1 MLETFL
7 GKTADYLFQA
17 HGMEGLK
24 DIAVVMPS
32 QRGILYLKKEL
43 AFRGDRPFLSPS
55 FFTIEEFALQMSDSV
70 LEDPIDLLFE
80 AYACFKEVDPK
91 IDFDRFV
98 TWGQLM
104 LKDFDTLDL
113 YLVDPTSLFSFLSE
127 AKSIER
133 WGKEFGEDQAEG
145 WITPNTQAYFKLYD
159 SLLEVYIRL
168 KSRLEAKG
176 TTYRGLA
183 YRKLVELLEA
193 GKSLG
198 FKQIY
203 FVGFNALSKSE
214 ETIIRLL
221 LRENVAQTLWDVDE
235 YYVKNKYHRAGN
247 WLRDYSNPANPAYL
261 SRGPFHWMGRD
272 LVDKPKQVEILALA
286 NPSAQI
292 FVALEQ
298 IRTWQAEHGELEQVA
313 LVLGDESLLDSLMP
327 YLGEFKDRLNIT
339 MGYSLK
345 KSQVFSLIDL
355 WWSLVP
361 LEKYPVSFLK
371 SLKEHPLMQGI
382 PLPTWKET
390 DLYLST
396 VPENSNLFIPAD
408 ASFQDCLKS
417 LISLLNSILYKTD
430 KDDWDAE
437 SHAVLQ
443 ALTVL
448 DKLEELAS
456 THTFITVKSGQAL
469 CKQLLQQ
476 QKLTFEGAEKRSLHV
491 MGLLETRTLDFD
503 RVIVLSL
510 NEGSLPGT
518 RKRESLIPVD
528 IANMAAFSL
537 PTFTQADAVTSYH
550 FYRLL
555 QRPKEVVLVY
565 VQNESSSAEVS
576 RFIRQIRYDWVK
588 ANPHL
593 KLAEPAIKFS
603 SSVQKE
609 NEVTLRIEKTP
620 ELIAQIRGIL
630 EKRGLSPSSVAMFS
644 SCSLKYYFSQIVN
657 LQQEKQRD
665 DEMGA
670 DVFGTWVHKVLEL
683 LDKELISI
691 GGFESS
697 LSVEKKKE
705 LIAPL
710 LEKAMEDIREREG
723 NFEIEKGFNYVLQ
736 EVAKTLLGNYF
747 EESASWYPEEIKLLA
762 VEQQVETIVS
772 VPVGNESWSIRM
784 KGRIDRLDLKGGSV
798 LRIVD
803 YKTGKVVKQDVDA
816 GDSLAE
822 TLREE
827 ELKTKLFQLWMYKFL
842 VAKELQ
848 KTPADRN
855 EFLRSLPSD
864 RIELEP
870 GIISFRNFAG
880 KLISSSLEFSEGES
894 VEAFLQESEEVVS
907 FWVNKLVSTDS
918 VFEKTVN
925 MDQCTYCDFTSIC
938 HRNV

>member
-1 MLETFL
+1 MQTFL
-7 GKTADYLFQA
+7 GKTAAHLFQA
-17 HGMEGLK
+17 HGMDGLK

-43 AFRGDRPFLSPS
+43 AILGDRPFLSPS
-55 FFTIEEFALQMSDSV
+55 FFTIEEFALQMTDSV

-80 AYACFKEVDPK
+80 AYNCFKEVDPK
-91 IDFDRFV
+91 VDFDRFV
-98 TWGQLM
+98 TWGQMM

-113 YLVDPTSLFSFLSE
+113 YLVDPSALFSFLSE

-133 WGKEFGEDQAEG
+133 WGKEYGEEHAEE

-176 TTYRGLA
+176 TLYRGLA

-235 YYVKNKYHRAGN
+235 YYVKNKHHRAGN
-247 WLRDYSNPANPAYL
+247 WLRDYSNPANPGYL
-261 SRGPFHWMGRD
+261 SRGTFHWMDRD
-272 LVDKPKQVEILALA
+272 LVDKAKKVEIIGLA

-298 IRTWQAEHGELEQVA
+298 IRAWQEEHDDLEQVA

-345 KSQVFSLIDL
+345 KSQVYSLIEL

-361 LEKYPVSFLK
+361 LEKYPIALVK
-371 SLKEHPLMQGI
+371 SIKEHPLMHFV
-382 PLPTWKET
+382 PMPSWKES
-390 DLYLST
+390 DLYLSQ
-396 VPENSNLFIPAD
+396 VPAGGTIFIPANS
-408 ASFQDCLKS
+408 SFQECLKA
-417 LISLLNSILYKTD
+417 LIQLLNGILYKTD
-430 KDDWDAE
+430 KEDWGAE
-437 SHAVLQ
+437 SQAILQ
-443 ALTVL
+443 ALKVL
-448 DKLEELAS
+448 DKLEELAAI
-456 THTFITVKSGQAL
+456 HPFITIKSGQAL

-476 QKLTFEGAEKRSLHV
+476 QKMTYEGAENRSLHV

-576 RFIRQIRYDWVK
+576 RFIRQIRYDWAK
-588 ANPHL
+588 KNPHVHL
-593 KLAEPAIKFS
+593 TEPSVKFS
-603 SSVQKE
+603 TDHVAE
-609 NEVTLRIEKTP
+609 EELELRIEKTP
-620 ELIAQIRGIL
+620 ELIAEIKTIL
-630 EKRGLSPSSVAMFS
+630 EHRGFSPSSVAMFA

-657 LQQEKQRD
+657 LQQEKQRE

-683 LDKELISI
+683 LDKKLIAS
-691 GGFESS
+691 GGWEDG
-697 LSVEKKKE
+697 LSVAQKKE

-710 LEKAMEDIREREG
+710 LAEAMEAIKEREG
-723 NFEIEKGFNYVLQ
+723 NFEVEKGFNYVLQ
-736 EVAKTLLGNYF
+736 EVAKTLLGSYF
-747 EESASWYPEEIKLLA
+747 EESATWFEDRIQLVA
-762 VEQQVETIVS
+762 VEEKVESTVLI
-772 VPVGNESWSIRM
+772 PVGNELWPIKM
-784 KGRIDRLDLKGGSV
+784 KGRIDRIDLRAGSV

-803 YKTGKVVKQDVDA
+803 YKTGKVVKKDVDA
-816 GDSLAE
+816 GDSLAD
-822 TLREE
+822 TLKEE
-827 ELKTKLFQLWMYKFL
+827 DLKAKLFQLWMYKYL
-842 VAKELQ
+842 VTKELQ
-848 KTPADRN
+848 KDLQ
-855 EFLRSLPSD
+855 E
-864 RIELEP
+864 RIEALKGITLEGLQIQP
-870 GIISFRNFAG
+870 GIISFRNFKD
-880 KLISSSLEFSEGES
+880 KLITSPLEFSEGES
-894 VEAFLQESEEVVS
+894 VDEFIQASEKLIQHWVEELISTESC
-907 FWVNKLVSTDS
+907 
-918 VFEKTVN
+918 FEKTVN
-925 MDQCTYCDFTSIC
+925 LDQCTYCDFTSIC

>member
-1 MLETFL
+1 MQTFL
-7 GKTADYLFQA
+7 GKTADHLFQA

-43 AFRGDRPFLSPS
+43 AIRGDRPFLSPA
-55 FFTIEEFALQMSDSV
+55 FFTIEEFALQMTDSV

-80 AYACFKEVDPK
+80 AYACFREVDPK

-113 YLVDPTSLFSFLSE
+113 YLVDPMALFSFLSE

-133 WGKEFGEDQAEG
+133 WGQEYGQEHSDE
-145 WITPNTQAYFKLYD
+145 WITANTSAYFKLYD

-168 KSRLEAKG
+168 KSRLETKG

-214 ETIIRLL
+214 ESIIRLL
-221 LRENVAQTLWDVDE
+221 LKENVAQTLWDADE
-235 YYVKNKYHRAGN
+235 YYVKNRHHRAGN
-247 WLRDYSNPANPAYL
+247 WLREYSNPVNPGYL
-261 SRGPFHWMGRD
+261 SRGPFHWMERD
-272 LVDKPKQVEILALA
+272 LLEKPKEVEIVGLA

-298 IRTWQAEHGELEQVA
+298 IRAWQSEHGDVEQVA

-345 KSQVFSLIDL
+345 KAQVFSLIEM
-355 WWSLVP
+355 WWALVP
-361 LEKYPVSFLK
+361 LEKYAIALVK
-371 SLKEHPLMQGI
+371 SLKEHPLMQSI
-382 PLPTWKET
+382 KVPAWKET
-390 DLYLST
+390 DLYLSQ
-396 VPENSNLFIPAD
+396 VPSGGNIFIPSSS
-408 ASFQDCLKS
+408 SFEDCLKA
-417 LISLLNSILYKTD
+417 LIRLLTDILYKTD

-437 SHAVLQ
+437 SQAILQ
-443 ALTVL
+443 ALAVL
-448 DKLEELAS
+448 DKLEEIAQANS
-456 THTFITVKSGQAL
+456 FISVKSGQTL
-469 CKQLLQQ
+469 CKQMLQQ
-476 QKLTFEGAEKRSLHV
+476 QKMTFEGAENRSLHV

-555 QRPKEVVLVY
+555 QRPKEVMLVY
-565 VQNESSSAEVS
+565 VQNDSSAKEVS
-576 RFIRQIRYDWVK
+576 RFIRQIRYDWAQK
-588 ANPHL
+588 NPHL
-593 KLAEPAIKFS
+593 ILREPAVKFS
-603 SSVQKE
+603 SDTLADGE
-609 NEVTLRIEKTP
+609 AELRIEKTP
-620 ELIAQIRGIL
+620 ELIAQIKDIL
-630 EKRGLSPSSVAMFS
+630 ANRGLSPSSVAMFS

-670 DVFGTWVHKVLEL
+670 DVFGTWVHKVLEI
-683 LDKELISI
+683 LDRRLIST
-691 GGFESS
+691 GGWEDA
-697 LSVEKKKE
+697 LSVAQKKE

-710 LEKAMEDIREREG
+710 LAEAMEDIKEREG
-723 NFEIEKGFNYVLQ
+723 NFEVEKGFNYVLQ
-736 EVAKTLLGNYF
+736 EVAKTLLGSYF
-747 EESASWYPEEIKLLA
+747 EESASWYEDRIQLLA
-762 VEQQVETIVS
+762 VEEVVETRIS
-772 VPVGNESWSIRM
+772 VPVGSEMWPIRM
-784 KGRIDRLDLKGGSV
+784 KGRIDRIDLKGGSE

-803 YKTGKVVKQDVDA
+803 YKTGKVEKKDVNA
-816 GDSLAE
+816 GESLAG

-827 ELKTKLFQLWMYKFL
+827 ELKAKLFQLWMYKFL
-842 VAKELQ
+842 VTKELQ
-848 KTPADRN
+848 KAS
-855 EFLRSLPSD
+855 EE
-864 RIELEP
+864 RIGPLQGLELARLTIQP
-870 GIISFRNFAG
+870 GIISFRNFSD
-880 KLISSSLEFSEGES
+880 KLISAPLEFSEEES
-894 VEAFLQESEEVVS
+894 VASFLRESEELVG
-907 FWVNKLVSTDS
+907 FWVNSLISTETA
-918 VFEKTVN
+918 FEKTVN
-925 MDQCTYCDFTSIC
+925 LDQCTYCDFTSIC

>member
-7 GKTADYLFQA
+7 GKTADHLFQA

-43 AFRGDRPFLSPS
+43 AIRGDRPYLSPS
-55 FFTIEEFALQMSDSV
+55 FFTIEEFALQMTDSV

-80 AYACFKEVDPK
+80 AYACFKEVDPSV
-91 IDFDRFV
+91 DFDRFV
-98 TWGQLM
+98 TWGQMM

-113 YLVDPTSLFSFLSE
+113 YLVDPSSLFTFLSE

-133 WGKEFGEDQAEG
+133 WGEEYGKEQADT

-203 FVGFNALSKSE
+203 FIGFNALSKSE
-214 ETIIRLL
+214 EMIIRLL

-235 YYVKNKYHRAGN
+235 YYVKNKFHRAGN
-247 WLRDYSNPANPAYL
+247 WLRDYSNPGSSAYL
-261 SRGPFHWMGRD
+261 SRGEFHWMGRD
-272 LVDKPKQVEILALA
+272 LVEKPKQVEIIGLA

-298 IRTWQAEHGELEQVA
+298 IRAWQAEHGDKEQIA

-345 KSQVFSLIDL
+345 KSQVFSLIEL

-361 LEKYPVSFLK
+361 LEKYPISIVK
-371 SLKEHPLMQGI
+371 SLKEHPLMQAI
-382 PLPTWKET
+382 PLPKWKET
-390 DLYLST
+390 DLYLSD
-396 VPENSNLFIPAD
+396 VPSNGNVFISSKS
-408 ASFQDCLKS
+408 SFSECLQA
-417 LISLLNSILYKTD
+417 LLNLLTTILYKTD
-430 KDDWDAE
+430 KKEWNAE
-437 SHAVLQ
+437 SQAILQ

-448 DKLEELAS
+448 DKLEELALS
-456 THTFITVKSGQAL
+456 HTFITVKSGQAL
-469 CKQLLQQ
+469 CKQLLQL
-476 QKLTFEGAEKRSLHV
+476 QKMTFEGAENRSLHV

-528 IANMAAFSL
+528 IANMSAFSL

-565 VQNESSSAEVS
+565 VQNESSSSEVS
-576 RFIRQIRYDWVK
+576 RFIRQIRFDWK
-588 ANPHL
+588 KTNPHINL
-593 KLAEPAIKFS
+593 IEPTVQFS
-603 SSVQKE
+603 ADQAVD
-609 NEVTLRIEKTP
+609 NEIELRIEKTP
-620 ELIAQIRGIL
+620 ELIAQIKDILAERGF
-630 EKRGLSPSSVAMFS
+630 SPSSVAMFA

-670 DVFGTWVHKVLEL
+670 DVFGTWLHKVLEL
-683 LDKELISI
+683 LDTQLIEA
-691 GGFESS
+691 GGWDDHF
-697 LSVEKKKE
+697 SVEHKKQ
-705 LIAPL
+705 LIEPL
-710 LEKAMEDIREREG
+710 LIQAMAEIQEKEG
-723 NFEIEKGFNYVLQ
+723 NFEVEKGFNYVLQ
-736 EVAKTLLGNYF
+736 GVAKNLLENYF
-747 EESASWYPEEIKLLA
+747 DLSATWENERIKLIA
-762 VEQQVETIVS
+762 VEQKIETLVNI
-772 VPVGNESWSIRM
+772 PVGPELWSVKM
-784 KGRIDRLDLKGGSV
+784 KGRIDRIDLAGGSI

-803 YKTGKVVKQDVDA
+803 YKTGKVENKDVKA
-816 GDSLAE
+816 GESLTD
-822 TLREE
+822 TLQEK
-827 ELKTKLFQLWMYKFL
+827 ELKAKLFQLWMYKFL
-842 VAKELQ
+842 VTKELQ
-848 KTPADRN
+848 KDPADRIEPLQ
-855 EFLRSLPSD
+855 EFDLKNLT
-864 RIELEP
+864 IKP
-870 GIISFRNFAG
+870 GIISFRNFKE
-880 KLISSSLEFSEGES
+880 KLISSPLEFTDGESDLEFIKESEGIIKH
-894 VEAFLQESEEVVS
+894 
-907 FWVNKLVSTDS
+907 WVNELISPQTA
-918 VFEKTVN
+918 FEKTVN
-925 MDQCTYCDFTSIC
+925 LDQCTYCDFTSIC

>member
-1 MLETFL
+1 MQTFL
-7 GKTADYLFQA
+7 GKTADHLFHA

-24 DIAVVMPS
+24 DIAIVMPS

-43 AFRGDRPFLSPS
+43 AIRGDRPFLSPS

-70 LEDPIDLLFE
+70 LEDPIDLLME
-80 AYACFKEVDPK
+80 AYACFKEVDSK
-91 IDFDRFV
+91 VDFDRFV
-98 TWGQLM
+98 TWGQMM

-113 YLVDPTSLFSFLSE
+113 YLVDPSALFSFLSE

-133 WGKEFGEDQAEG
+133 WGQEYGQDQADG

-168 KSRLEAKG
+168 KSRLETKG
-176 TTYRGLA
+176 TAYRGLA

-235 YYVKNKYHRAGN
+235 YYVKNKHHRAGN
-247 WLRDYSNPANPAYL
+247 WLRDYSNPGSPAYL
-261 SRGPFHWMGRD
+261 SRGPFHWMERD
-272 LVDKPKQVEILALA
+272 LVEKPKEVEIIGLA

-298 IRTWQAEHGELEQVA
+298 IRAWQSEHGDLEQVA
-313 LVLGDESLLDSLMP
+313 LVLGDESLLDSLLP

-345 KSQVFSLIDL
+345 KSQVFSLMEM

-361 LEKYPVSFLK
+361 LEKYPVSLLK
-371 SLKEHPLMQGI
+371 ALKEHPLMASVKV
-382 PLPTWKET
+382 PAWKET
-390 DLYLST
+390 DLYLSQ
-396 VPENSNLFIPAD
+396 VPSGGTIFIPA
-408 ASFQDCLKS
+408 SSTFEDCLKA
-417 LISLLNSILYKTD
+417 LIRLLTDILYKTD

-437 SHAVLQ
+437 SQAILQ

-448 DKLEELAS
+448 DKLEEIAQANS
-456 THTFITVKSGQAL
+456 FISVKSGQAL
-469 CKQLLQQ
+469 CKQLIQQ
-476 QKLTFEGAEKRSLHV
+476 QKMTFEGAENRSLHV

-555 QRPKEVVLVY
+555 QRPKEVMLVY
-565 VQNESSSAEVS
+565 VQNDSSSAEVS
-576 RFIRQIRYDWVK
+576 RFIRQIRYDWAK
-588 ANPHL
+588 NNPQL
-593 KLAEPAIKFS
+593 ILREPVVKFS
-603 SSVQKE
+603 SDAVK
-609 NEVTLRIEKTP
+609 NPDLALRIDKTP
-620 ELIAQIRGIL
+620 ELIAEIKSL
-630 EKRGLSPSSVAMFS
+630 LANRGLSPSSVAMFA

-683 LDKELISI
+683 LDKQMIASGGYEDGLTVAQKKALI
-691 GGFESS
+691 E
-697 LSVEKKKE
+697 
-705 LIAPL
+705 PL
-710 LEKAMEDIREREG
+710 LAEAMEKIKEREG
-723 NFEIEKGFNYVLQ
+723 NFEVEKGFNYVLQ
-736 EVAKTLLGNYF
+736 EVAKTLLGSYF
-747 EESASWYPEEIKLLA
+747 EESASWYEDRIQLLA
-762 VEQQVETIVS
+762 VEEVVNTVVE
-772 VPVGNESWSIRM
+772 VPVGTEIWPVKM

-803 YKTGKVVKQDVDA
+803 YKTGKVENKDVKA
-816 GDSLAE
+816 GESLKE
-822 TLREE
+822 TLQEK
-827 ELKTKLFQLWMYKFL
+827 ELNAKLFQLWMYKFL
-842 VAKELQ
+842 VTKELQ
-848 KTPADRN
+848 K
-855 EFLRSLPSD
+855 SPSD
-864 RIELEP
+864 RKEFLKDLELDRISLQP
-870 GIISFRNFAG
+870 GIISFRNFKD
-880 KLISSSLEFSEGES
+880 KLISSSLEFTEGES
-894 VEAFLQESEEVVS
+894 VTEFVQESEKLIKY
-907 FWVNKLVSTDS
+907 WVESLISS
-918 VFEKTVN
+918 EEAFEKTVN
-925 MDQCTYCDFTSIC
+925 LDQCTYCDFTSIC

>member
-1 MLETFL
+1 MQTFL
-7 GKTADYLFQA
+7 GKTADHLFQA

-43 AFRGDRPFLSPS
+43 AIRGDRPFLSPS
-55 FFTIEEFALQMSDSV
+55 FFTIEEFALQMTDSV

-80 AYACFKEVDPK
+80 AYSCFKEVDSK

-98 TWGQLM
+98 TWGQMM

-113 YLVDPTSLFSFLSE
+113 YLVDPAALFSFLSE

-133 WGKEFGEDQAEG
+133 WGKEYGEDQADG
-145 WITPNTQAYFKLYD
+145 WITPNTQAYFKLYE

-168 KSRLEAKG
+168 KSRLETKG

-203 FVGFNALSKSE
+203 LVGFNALSKSE

-235 YYVKNKYHRAGN
+235 YYLKNKHHRAGN
-247 WLRDYSNPANPAYL
+247 WLRDYANPGSPGYL
-261 SRGPFHWMGRD
+261 SRGPFHWVERD
-272 LVDKPKQVEILALA
+272 LMDKPKQVEIIGLA

-298 IRTWQAEHGELEQVA
+298 IRAWQEEHGELEQVA
-313 LVLGDESLLDSLMP
+313 LVLGDESLLDSLLP

-345 KSQVFSLIDL
+345 KSQVFSLIEM
-355 WWSLVP
+355 WWALVP
-361 LEKYPVSFLK
+361 LEKYPIALVK
-371 SLKEHPLMQGI
+371 SLKEHPLMHSI
-382 PLPTWKET
+382 PLPSWKES
-390 DLYLST
+390 DLYLSQ
-396 VPENSNLFIPAD
+396 VPVGGNIFISASS
-408 ASFQDCLKS
+408 SFQECLRP

-437 SHAVLQ
+437 SQAILQ
-443 ALTVL
+443 ALIVL
-448 DKLEELAS
+448 DKLEEIAKVNP
-456 THTFITVKSGQAL
+456 FISVKSGHAL

-476 QKLTFEGAEKRSLHV
+476 QKMTFEGAENRSLHV

-528 IANMAAFSL
+528 IANMSAFSL

-555 QRPKEVVLVY
+555 QRPKEAMLVY
-565 VQNESSSAEVS
+565 VQNDSSSAEVS
-576 RFIRQIRYDWVK
+576 RFIRQIRYDWAK
-588 ANPHL
+588 TNPHL
-593 KLAEPAIKFS
+593 ILTEPVVKFS
-603 SSVQKE
+603 SDTVVDG
-609 NEVTLRIEKTP
+609 EVELRIEKTP
-620 ELIAQIRGIL
+620 ELIAQIKDL
-630 EKRGLSPSSVAMFS
+630 LAKRGLSPSSVAMFA

-683 LDKELISI
+683 LDKKLIAN
-691 GGFESS
+691 GGWEDG
-697 LSVEKKKE
+697 LSVAQKKE

-710 LEKAMEDIREREG
+710 LVEAMEAIKEREG
-723 NFEIEKGFNYVLQ
+723 NFEVEKGFNYVLQ
-736 EVAKTLLGNYF
+736 EVAKTLLGTYF
-747 EESASWYPEEIKLLA
+747 DESAAWYEERIKLLA
-762 VEQQVETIVS
+762 VEEVVETLVS
-772 VPVGNESWSIRM
+772 VPVGSEMWPIRM
-784 KGRIDRLDLKGGSV
+784 KGRIDRIDLKADSV

-803 YKTGKVVKQDVDA
+803 YKTGKVVKKDVDA
-816 GDSLAE
+816 GESLGD

-827 ELKTKLFQLWMYKFL
+827 EMKAKLFQLWMYKFL

-848 KTPADRN
+848 KSPEARIP
-855 EFLRSLPSD
+855 SLQTLDPE
-864 RIELEP
+864 RLLIQP
-870 GIISFRNFAG
+870 GIISFRNFQD
-880 KLISSSLEFSEGES
+880 KLISAPLEFSEGES
-894 VEAFLQESEEVVS
+894 VASFLRESEELVS
-907 FWVNKLVSTDS
+907 FWVNALISQETA
-918 VFEKTVN
+918 FEKTVN
-925 MDQCTYCDFTSIC
+925 LDQCTYCDFTSIC

>member
-1 MLETFL
+1 MQTFL
-7 GKTADYLFQA
+7 GKTADHLFQA

-43 AFRGDRPFLSPS
+43 AIRGDRPFLSPS
-55 FFTIEEFALQMSDSV
+55 FFTIEEFALQMTDSV

-113 YLVDPTSLFSFLSE
+113 YLVDPSSLFSFLSE

-133 WGKEFGEDQAEG
+133 WGQEFGTDQADG

-168 KSRLEAKG
+168 RSRLEAKG
-176 TTYRGLA
+176 TCYRGLA
-183 YRKLVELLEA
+183 YRQLVTLLEA

-214 ETIIRLL
+214 ESIIRLL
-221 LRENVAQTLWDVDE
+221 LRENVAQTLWDADA
-235 YYVKNKYHRAGN
+235 YYVQNKHHRAGN
-247 WLRDYSNPANPAYL
+247 WLRNYANPADPAYL
-261 SRGPFHWMGRD
+261 SRGPFHWMGQD
-272 LVDKPKQVEILALA
+272 LVEKPKQVELVGLA

-298 IRTWQAEHGELEQVA
+298 IRAWQTEHGDVEQVA
-313 LVLGDESLLDSLMP
+313 LVLGDESLLDSLLP

-345 KSQVFSLIDL
+345 KSQVFSLIEM
-355 WWSLVP
+355 WWALVP
-361 LEKYPVSFLK
+361 LEKYPVSLLK
-371 SLKEHPLMQGI
+371 SLKEHPLMRAI
-382 PLPTWKET
+382 KLPSWKET
-390 DLYLST
+390 DLYLSDI
-396 VPENSNLFIPAD
+396 PASGSLFIPTNS
-408 ASFQDCLKS
+408 SFQDCLKA
-417 LISLLNSILYKTD
+417 LIRLLTDILYKTD
-430 KDDWDAE
+430 KEEWDAE
-437 SHAVLQ
+437 SQAILQ
-443 ALTVL
+443 ALTVVEKL
-448 DKLEELAS
+448 DNIAQVN
-456 THTFITVKSGQAL
+456 TFISVKSGQAL

-476 QKLTFEGAEKRSLHV
+476 QKMTFESAENRSLHV

-555 QRPKEVVLVY
+555 QRPKEVMLVY
-565 VQNESSSAEVS
+565 VQNDSSSAEVS
-576 RFIRQIRYDWVK
+576 RFIRQIRYDWAK
-588 ANPHL
+588 KNPHL
-593 KLAEPAIKFS
+593 SLQEPAVKFS
-603 SSVQKE
+603 TNAVLE
-609 NEVTLRIEKTP
+609 EEATLRIQKTP
-620 ELIAQIRGIL
+620 DLIDQIKEIL
-630 EKRGLSPSSVAMFS
+630 AKRGLSPSSVAMFS

-683 LDKELISI
+683 LDKQLIA
-691 GGFESS
+691 GGGWEDA
-697 LSVEKKKE
+697 LSVEQKKA

-710 LEKAMEDIREREG
+710 LAEAMEEIKVREG
-723 NFEIEKGFNYVLQ
+723 NFEVEKGFNYVLQ
-736 EVAKTLLGNYF
+736 EVAKTLLGTYF
-747 EESASWYPEEIKLLA
+747 DQSAAWYEERIQLLA
-762 VEQQVETIVS
+762 VEEEVNTVVS
-772 VPVGNESWSIRM
+772 VPVGTEMWPVKM
-784 KGRIDRLDLKGGSV
+784 KGRIDRLDLLGGNV

-803 YKTGKVVKQDVDA
+803 YKTGKVVKKDVDA
-816 GDSLAE
+816 GDSLAD

-827 ELKTKLFQLWMYKFL
+827 ELKAKLFQLWMYKFL
-842 VAKELQ
+842 VTKELQ
-848 KTPADRN
+848 KAPAERK
-855 EFLRSLPSD
+855 EFLQSLEVD
-864 RIELEP
+864 RTSIQP
-870 GIISFRNFAG
+870 GIISFRNFTD

-894 VEAFLQESEEVVS
+894 VESFLRESEALVG
-907 FWVNKLVSTDS
+907 FWVNALISTET

>member
-1 MLETFL
+1 MQTFL
-7 GKTADYLFQA
+7 GKTADHLFHA

-24 DIAVVMPS
+24 DIAIVMPS

-43 AFRGDRPFLSPS
+43 AIRGDRPFLSPS

-70 LEDPIDLLFE
+70 LEDPIDLLME
-80 AYACFKEVDPK
+80 AYVCFKEVDSK
-91 IDFDRFV
+91 VDFDRFV
-98 TWGQLM
+98 TWGQMM

-113 YLVDPTSLFSFLSE
+113 YLVDPSALFSFLSE

-133 WGKEFGEDQAEG
+133 WGQEYGQDQADG

-168 KSRLEAKG
+168 KSRLETKG
-176 TTYRGLA
+176 TAYRGLA

-235 YYVKNKYHRAGN
+235 YYVKNKHHRAGN
-247 WLRDYSNPANPAYL
+247 WLRDYSNPGSSSYL
-261 SRGPFHWMGRD
+261 SSGPFHWMERD
-272 LVDKPKQVEILALA
+272 LVEKPKEVEIIGLA

-298 IRTWQAEHGELEQVA
+298 IRAWQSEHGDVEQVA
-313 LVLGDESLLDSLMP
+313 LVLGDESLLDSLLP

-345 KSQVFSLIDL
+345 KSQVFSLMEM

-361 LEKYPVSFLK
+361 LEKYPVSLLK
-371 SLKEHPLMQGI
+371 ALKEHPLMASVKV
-382 PLPTWKET
+382 PAWKET
-390 DLYLST
+390 DLYLSQ
-396 VPENSNLFIPAD
+396 VPSGGTIFIP
-408 ASFQDCLKS
+408 SSSTFEDCLKA
-417 LISLLNSILYKTD
+417 LIRLLTDILYKTD

-437 SHAVLQ
+437 SQAILQ

-448 DKLEELAS
+448 DKLEEIAQMNP
-456 THTFITVKSGQAL
+456 FISVKSGQAL
-469 CKQLLQQ
+469 CKQLIQQ
-476 QKLTFEGAEKRSLHV
+476 QKMTFEGAENRSLHV

-503 RVIVLSL
+503 RVIILSL

-555 QRPKEVVLVY
+555 QRPKEVMLVY
-565 VQNESSSAEVS
+565 VQNDSSSAEVS
-576 RFIRQIRYDWVK
+576 RFIRQIRYDWAK
-588 ANPHL
+588 KNPHL
-593 KLAEPAIKFS
+593 TLREPVVKFS
-603 SSVQKE
+603 SDAVKNPE
-609 NEVTLRIEKTP
+609 LALRIEKTP
-620 ELIAQIRGIL
+620 ELIAEIKSL
-630 EKRGLSPSSVAMFS
+630 LANRGLSPSSVAMFA

-683 LDKELISI
+683 LDKQMIAS
-691 GGFESS
+691 GGWEDG
-697 LSVEKKKE
+697 LSVAQKKE
-705 LIAPL
+705 LISPL
-710 LEKAMEDIREREG
+710 LAEAMDKIKEREG
-723 NFEIEKGFNYVLQ
+723 NFEVEKGFNYVLQ
-736 EVAKTLLGNYF
+736 EVAKTLLGSYF
-747 EESASWYPEEIKLLA
+747 EESASWYEDRIQLLA
-762 VEQQVETIVS
+762 VEEVVNTVVE
-772 VPVGNESWSIRM
+772 VPVGTEIWPVKM

-803 YKTGKVVKQDVDA
+803 YKTGKVENKDVKA
-816 GDSLAE
+816 GESLAE
-822 TLREE
+822 TLQEK
-827 ELKTKLFQLWMYKFL
+827 ELNAKLFQLWMYKYL
-842 VAKELQ
+842 VTKELQ
-848 KTPADRN
+848 KSPADRK
-855 EFLRSLPSD
+855 EFLKDLELAHISLQ
-864 RIELEP
+864 P
-870 GIISFRNFAG
+870 GIISFRNFKD
-880 KLISSSLEFSEGES
+880 KLISSSLEFTEGES
-894 VEAFLQESEEVVS
+894 VTEFVQESEKLIKY
-907 FWVNKLVSTDS
+907 WVESLISSDEA
-918 VFEKTVN
+918 FEKTVN
-925 MDQCTYCDFTSIC
+925 LDQCTYCDFTSIC

>member
-1 MLETFL
+1 
-7 GKTADYLFQA
+7 
-17 HGMEGLK
+17 
-24 DIAVVMPS
+24 MPS

-43 AFRGDRPFLSPS
+43 AIRGDRPFLSPS
-55 FFTIEEFALQMSDSV
+55 FFTIEEFALQMTDSV

-80 AYACFKEVDPK
+80 AYACFKEVDPNT
-91 IDFDRFV
+91 DFDRFA
-98 TWGQLM
+98 TWGQMM

-113 YLVDPTSLFSFLSE
+113 YLVDPSSLFTFLSE

-133 WGKEFGEDQAEG
+133 WGQEYGQEQADT

-168 KSRLEAKG
+168 KSRLEVKG

-214 ETIIRLL
+214 EAIIRLL

-235 YYVKNKYHRAGN
+235 YYLKNRYHRAGN
-247 WLRDYSNPANPAYL
+247 WLRDYSNPGNPAYL
-261 SRGPFHWMGRD
+261 SRGAFHWMERD
-272 LVDKPKQVEILALA
+272 LLDKPKRVEIIGLA

-292 FVALEQ
+292 FVAIEQ
-298 IRTWQAEHGELEQVA
+298 IRAWQEEHGDLEQVA

-345 KSQVFSLIDL
+345 KSQVFSLIEL

-361 LEKYPVSFLK
+361 LEKYPVSLVK
-371 SLKEHPLMQGI
+371 SLKEHPLMHDI
-382 PLPTWKET
+382 KVPSWKET
-390 DLYLST
+390 DLYLAQ
-396 VPENSNLFIPAD
+396 VPAGGNIFISAKS
-408 ASFQDCLKS
+408 SFLVCLQT
-417 LISLLNSILYKTD
+417 LIRLLTDILYKTD
-430 KDDWDAE
+430 KEDWDAE
-437 SHAVLQ
+437 SQAILQ

-448 DKLEELAS
+448 DKLEELAT
-456 THTFITVKSGQAL
+456 THSFISVKSGQAL

-476 QKLTFEGAEKRSLHV
+476 QKMTFEGAEKRSLHV

-528 IANMAAFSL
+528 IANMSAFSL

-555 QRPKEVVLVY
+555 QRPKEAVLVY

-576 RFIRQIRYDWVK
+576 RFIRQIRFDWSK
-588 ANPHL
+588 LNPNL
-593 KLAEPAIKFS
+593 ELIEPAIQFNADQ
-603 SSVQKE
+603 VV
-609 NEVTLRIEKTP
+609 EVEVELRIEKTP
-620 ELIAQIRGIL
+620 ELIAQIKDIL
-630 EKRGLSPSSVAMFS
+630 ENRGFSPSSVAMFA

-657 LQQEKQRD
+657 LQQEKQRE

-670 DVFGTWVHKVLEL
+670 DVFGTWLHKVLEL
-683 LDKELISI
+683 VDSQLIEA
-691 GGFESS
+691 GGWEDG
-697 LSVEKKKE
+697 LSVKEKKA
-705 LIAPL
+705 LIEPL
-710 LEKAMEDIREREG
+710 LTQAMAEIREKEG
-723 NFEIEKGFNYVLQ
+723 NFEVEKGFNYVLQ
-736 EVAKTLLGNYF
+736 DVAKTLLGSYF
-747 EESASWYPEEIKLLA
+747 EQSSTWYSERIKLLA
-762 VEQQVETIVS
+762 VEQKLETTVMI
-772 VPVGNESWSIRM
+772 PVGSEMWPVKM
-784 KGRIDRLDLKGGSV
+784 KGRIDRIDLKGDSV

-803 YKTGKVVKQDVDA
+803 YKTGKVEKKDVKA
-816 GDSLAE
+816 GESLAE
-822 TLREE
+822 TLQDK

-842 VAKELQ
+842 VKMELQ
-848 KTPADRN
+848 KAP
-855 EFLRSLPSD
+855 ED
-864 RIELEP
+864 RIEPLKGLTSERLTIEP
-870 GIISFRNFAG
+870 GIISFRNF
-880 KLISSSLEFSEGES
+880 KDQLISSPLEFSEGEP
-894 VEAFLQESEEVVS
+894 ETAFIQESNALIKH
-907 FWVNKLVSTDS
+907 WVDELVSEET
-918 VFEKTVN
+918 VFEKTAN
-925 MDQCTYCDFTSIC
+925 LDQCTFCDFTSIC

>member
-1 MLETFL
+1 MQTFL
-7 GKTADYLFQA
+7 GKTADHLFQS
-17 HGMEGLK
+17 HGMEELK

-43 AFRGDRPFLSPS
+43 AIRGDRPFLSPS
-55 FFTIEEFALQMSDSV
+55 FFTIEEFALQMTDSV

-80 AYACFKEVDPK
+80 AYACFKEVDPNT
-91 IDFDRFV
+91 DFDRFA
-98 TWGQLM
+98 TWGQMM

-113 YLVDPTSLFSFLSE
+113 YLVDPSSLFTFLSE

-133 WGKEFGEDQAEG
+133 WGQEYGEEQAG
-145 WITPNTQAYFKLYD
+145 TWITPNTQAYFKLYD

-168 KSRLEAKG
+168 KSRLEVKG
-176 TTYRGLA
+176 TPYRGLA

-235 YYVKNKYHRAGN
+235 YYLKNRYHRAGN
-247 WLRDYSNPANPAYL
+247 WLRDYSNPGNPAYL
-261 SRGPFHWMGRD
+261 SRGAFHWMERD
-272 LVDKPKQVEILALA
+272 LLDKPKRVEIIGLA

-292 FVALEQ
+292 FVAIEQ
-298 IRTWQAEHGELEQVA
+298 IRAWQEEHGDLEQVA

-345 KSQVFSLIDL
+345 KSQVFSLIEL

-361 LEKYPVSFLK
+361 LEKYPVSLVK
-371 SLKEHPLMQGI
+371 SLKEHPLMHSI
-382 PLPTWKET
+382 KVPSWKET
-390 DLYLST
+390 DLYLAQ
-396 VPENSNLFIPAD
+396 VPAGGNIFISSQS
-408 ASFQDCLKS
+408 SFLECLQT
-417 LISLLNSILYKTD
+417 LIGLLTDILYKTD
-430 KDDWDAE
+430 KEDWDAE
-437 SHAVLQ
+437 SQAILQ

-448 DKLEELAS
+448 DKLEELATIHS
-456 THTFITVKSGQAL
+456 FISVKSGQAL

-476 QKLTFEGAEKRSLHV
+476 QKMTFEGAENRSLHV

-528 IANMAAFSL
+528 IANMSAFSL

-555 QRPKEVVLVY
+555 QRPKEAVLVY

-576 RFIRQIRYDWVK
+576 RFIRQIRFDWSK
-588 ANPHL
+588 LNPNL
-593 KLAEPAIKFS
+593 ELIEPSIQFNADH
-603 SSVQKE
+603 VVE
-609 NEVTLRIEKTP
+609 EEVEHRIAKTP
-620 ELIAQIRGIL
+620 ELIAQIKDIL
-630 EKRGLSPSSVAMFS
+630 ENRGFSPSSVAMFA

-657 LQQEKQRD
+657 LRQEKQRE

-670 DVFGTWVHKVLEL
+670 DVFGTWLHKVLEL
-683 LDKELISI
+683 VDSQLIEA
-691 GGFESS
+691 GGWEDGF
-697 LSVEKKKE
+697 SVTEKKA
-705 LIAPL
+705 LIEPL
-710 LEKAMEDIREREG
+710 LAQAMAEIREKEG
-723 NFEIEKGFNYVLQ
+723 NFEVEKGFNYVLQ
-736 EVAKTLLGNYF
+736 DVAKTLLGSYF
-747 EESASWYPEEIKLLA
+747 EQSSTWYPERIKLLA
-762 VEQQVETIVS
+762 VEQKLETTVMI
-772 VPVGNESWSIRM
+772 PVGSEMWPVKM
-784 KGRIDRLDLKGGSV
+784 KGRIDRMDLKGESV

-803 YKTGKVVKQDVDA
+803 YKTGKVEKKDVKA
-816 GDSLAE
+816 GESLAE
-822 TLREE
+822 TLQDK
-827 ELKTKLFQLWMYKFL
+827 ELKAKLFQLWMYKFL
-842 VAKELQ
+842 VKMELQ
-848 KTPADRN
+848 KAP
-855 EFLRSLPSD
+855 EQ
-864 RIELEP
+864 RIEALQGVVLDNLTIEP
-870 GIISFRNFAG
+870 GIISFRNF
-880 KLISSSLEFSEGES
+880 KDQLISSPLEFSEGES
-894 VEAFLQESEEVVS
+894 EAAFIHESNALIKHWVDELVSEE
-907 FWVNKLVSTDS
+907 T
-918 VFEKTVN
+918 VFEKTAN
-925 MDQCTYCDFTSIC
+925 LDQCTFCDFTSIC

>member
-1 MLETFL
+1 MQTFL
-7 GKTADYLFQA
+7 GKTADHLFQA

-24 DIAVVMPS
+24 EVAVVMPS
-32 QRGILYLKKEL
+32 QRGNLYLKREL
-43 AFRGDRPFLSPS
+43 AIRGDRPFLSPS
-55 FFTIEEFALQMSDSV
+55 FFTIEEFALQMTDSV

-80 AYACFKEVDPK
+80 AYACFKEVDPN

-98 TWGQLM
+98 TWGQMM

-113 YLVDPTSLFSFLSE
+113 YLVDPSALFTFLSE

-133 WGKEFGEDQAEG
+133 WGQEYGEEQADT

-198 FKQIY
+198 FKQVY

-214 ETIIRLL
+214 EAIIRLL
-221 LRENVAQTLWDVDE
+221 LKDNVAQTLWDVDE
-235 YYVKNKYHRAGN
+235 YYIKNKYHRAGN
-247 WLRDYSNPANPAYL
+247 WLRDYSNPASNAYL
-261 SRGPFHWMGRD
+261 SRGAFHWMGRD
-272 LVDKPKQVEILALA
+272 LMEKPKQVEILGLA

-298 IRTWQAEHGELEQVA
+298 IRAWQVEHGDLEQVA

-345 KSQVFSLIDL
+345 KSQVFSLIEL

-361 LEKYPVSFLK
+361 LEKYPISLVK
-371 SLKEHPLMQGI
+371 SLTEHPLMQSI
-382 PLPTWKET
+382 KVPSWKET
-390 DLYLST
+390 DLYLSS
-396 VPENSNLFIPAD
+396 VPSEGNIFISSKS
-408 ASFQDCLKS
+408 SFQECLQA
-417 LISLLNSILYKTD
+417 LIRLLTDILYKTD
-430 KDDWDAE
+430 KEDWNAE
-437 SHAVLQ
+437 SQAILQ

-456 THTFITVKSGQAL
+456 SHSFISIKSGQAL
-469 CKQLLQQ
+469 CKQLLQL
-476 QKLTFEGAEKRSLHV
+476 QKMTFEGAEHRSLHV

-528 IANMAAFSL
+528 IANMSAFSL

-576 RFIRQIRYDWVK
+576 RFIRQIRFDWTK
-588 ANPHL
+588 INPHL
-593 KLAEPAIKFS
+593 KLIEPRIQFRADN
-603 SSVQKE
+603 VVE
-609 NEVTLRIEKTP
+609 DEVELRIEKTP
-620 ELIAQIRGIL
+620 ELIAKIKGIL
-630 EKRGLSPSSVAMFS
+630 ENRGFSPSSVAMFA

-665 DEMGA
+665 EEMGA
-670 DVFGTWVHKVLEL
+670 DVFGTWLHKVLEL
-683 LDKELISI
+683 LDTTLIEA
-691 GGFESS
+691 GGWEDHLTVS
-697 LSVEKKKE
+697 EKKA
-705 LIAPL
+705 LIEPL
-710 LEKAMEDIREREG
+710 LAKAMAEIQEKEG
-723 NFEIEKGFNYVLQ
+723 NFEVEKGFNYVLQ
-736 EVAKTLLGNYF
+736 DVAKNLLGTYF
-747 EESASWYPEEIKLLA
+747 DESSSWTDERIKLLA
-762 VEQQVETIVS
+762 VEQKIETTVMIPMGS
-772 VPVGNESWSIRM
+772 DNWPIKL
-784 KGRIDRLDLKGGSV
+784 KGRIDRIDLVGESV

-803 YKTGKVVKQDVDA
+803 YKTGKVEKKDVNA
-816 GDSLAE
+816 GESLAISL
-822 TLREE
+822 TDKD
-827 ELKTKLFQLWMYKFL
+827 LKGKLFQLWLYKYL
-842 VAKELQ
+842 VSKEML
-848 KTPADRN
+848 KTPEERAEPLQVLDLAN
-855 EFLRSLPSD
+855 
-864 RIELEP
+864 ITIQP
-870 GIISFRNFAG
+870 GIISFRNFKD
-880 KLISSSLEFSEGES
+880 KLISNPLTFSDEESIAEFIR
-894 VEAFLQESEEVVS
+894 ESEVIIKY
-907 FWVNKLVSTDS
+907 WVDELISTDTT
-918 VFEKTVN
+918 FEKTVN
-925 MDQCTYCDFTSIC
+925 LDQCSLCDFTAIC

>member
-1 MLETFL
+1 MQTFL
-7 GKTADYLFQA
+7 GKTADHLFQA

-43 AFRGDRPFLSPS
+43 AIRGDRPFLSPA
-55 FFTIEEFALQMSDSV
+55 FFTIEEFALQMTDSV

-80 AYACFKEVDPK
+80 AYACFREVDPK

-113 YLVDPTSLFSFLSE
+113 YLVDPMALFSFLSE

-133 WGKEFGEDQAEG
+133 WGQEYGQEHSDE
-145 WITPNTQAYFKLYD
+145 WITANTSAYFKLYD

-168 KSRLEAKG
+168 KSRLETKG

-193 GKSLG
+193 GKSLE

-214 ETIIRLL
+214 ESIIRLL
-221 LRENVAQTLWDVDE
+221 LKENVAQTLWDADE
-235 YYVKNKYHRAGN
+235 YYTKNRHHRAGN
-247 WLRDYSNPANPAYL
+247 WLREYSNPVNPGYL
-261 SRGPFHWMGRD
+261 SRGAFHWMERD
-272 LVDKPKQVEILALA
+272 LLEKPKEVEIVGLA

-298 IRTWQAEHGELEQVA
+298 IRSWQAEHGDVEQVA

-345 KSQVFSLIDL
+345 KAQVFSLIEM

-361 LEKYPVSFLK
+361 LEKYPIALVK
-371 SLKEHPLMQGI
+371 ALKEHPLLNSVK
-382 PLPTWKET
+382 LPAWKET
-390 DLYLST
+390 DLYLLQ
-396 VPENSNLFIPAD
+396 VPSGGNIFIPSSS
-408 ASFQDCLKS
+408 SFEDCLKA
-417 LISLLNSILYKTD
+417 LIRLLTDILYKTD

-437 SHAVLQ
+437 SQAILQ
-443 ALTVL
+443 ALAVL
-448 DKLEELAS
+448 DKLEEIAQANS
-456 THTFITVKSGQAL
+456 FISVKSGQAL
-469 CKQLLQQ
+469 CKQMLQQ
-476 QKLTFEGAEKRSLHV
+476 QKMTFEGAENRSLHV

-528 IANMAAFSL
+528 IANMSAFSL

-555 QRPKEVVLVY
+555 QRPKEVMLVY
-565 VQNESSSAEVS
+565 VQNDSSAKEVS
-576 RFIRQIRYDWVK
+576 RFIRQIRYDWAK
-588 ANPHL
+588 KNPHL
-593 KLAEPAIKFS
+593 ILREPAVKFS
-603 SSVQKE
+603 SDTLADGE
-609 NEVTLRIEKTP
+609 AELRIEKTP
-620 ELIAQIRGIL
+620 ELIAQIKDIL
-630 EKRGLSPSSVAMFS
+630 ANRGLSPSSVAMFS

-670 DVFGTWVHKVLEL
+670 DIFGTWVHKVLEI
-683 LDKELISI
+683 LDRRLIST
-691 GGFESS
+691 GGWEDA
-697 LSVEKKKE
+697 LSVAQKKE

-710 LEKAMEDIREREG
+710 LAEAMEDIKEREG
-723 NFEIEKGFNYVLQ
+723 NFEVEKGFNYVLQ
-736 EVAKTLLGNYF
+736 EVAKTLLGSYF
-747 EESASWYPEEIKLLA
+747 EESASWYEDRIQLLA
-762 VEQQVETIVS
+762 VEEVVETRIS
-772 VPVGNESWSIRM
+772 VPVGSEMWPIRM
-784 KGRIDRLDLKGGSV
+784 KGRIDRIDLKGGSE

-803 YKTGKVVKQDVDA
+803 YKTGKVEKKDVNA
-816 GDSLAE
+816 GESLAG

-827 ELKTKLFQLWMYKFL
+827 ELKAKLFQLWMYKFL
-842 VAKELQ
+842 VTKELQ
-848 KTPADRN
+848 KAP
-855 EFLRSLPSD
+855 EE
-864 RIELEP
+864 RIGPLQGLELARLTIQP
-870 GIISFRNFAG
+870 GIISFRNFSD
-880 KLISSSLEFSEGES
+880 KLISAPLEFSEEES
-894 VEAFLQESEEVVS
+894 VASFLRESEELVG
-907 FWVNKLVSTDS
+907 FWVNSLISTETA
-918 VFEKTVN
+918 FEKTVN
-925 MDQCTYCDFTSIC
+925 LDQCTYCDFTSIC

>member
-1 MLETFL
+1 MQTFL
-7 GKTADYLFQA
+7 GKTADHLFHA

-43 AFRGDRPFLSPS
+43 AIRGDRPFLSPS
-55 FFTIEEFALQMSDSV
+55 FFTIEEFALQMTNSV
-70 LEDPIDLLFE
+70 LEDPIDLLME
-80 AYACFKEVDPK
+80 AYACFKEVDSK
-91 IDFDRFV
+91 VDFDRFV
-98 TWGQLM
+98 TWGHMM

-113 YLVDPTSLFSFLSE
+113 YLVDPSALFSFLSE

-133 WGKEFGEDQAEG
+133 WGQEYGQEHADE
-145 WITPNTQAYFKLYD
+145 WITANTQAYFKLYD

-168 KSRLEAKG
+168 KSRLESKG

-183 YRKLVELLEA
+183 YRKLVELLET

-221 LRENVAQTLWDVDE
+221 LRENVAQTLWDADE
-235 YYVKNKYHRAGN
+235 YYAKSKHHRAGN
-247 WLRDYSNPANPAYL
+247 WLKQYSDPGDSAYL

-272 LVDKPKQVEILALA
+272 LLEKPKEVEVVGLA

-298 IRTWQAEHGELEQVA
+298 IRAWQTEHGDLEQVA
-313 LVLGDESLLDSLMP
+313 LVLGDESLLDSLLP

-345 KSQVFSLIDL
+345 KAQVFSLIEM
-355 WWSLVP
+355 WWALVP
-361 LEKYPVSFLK
+361 LEKYPVSILK
-371 SLKEHPLMQGI
+371 ALKEHPLMSSI
-382 PLPTWKET
+382 SFPKWKET
-390 DLYLST
+390 DLYLSD
-396 VPENSNLFIPAD
+396 VPAGGSLFIPTNS
-408 ASFQDCLKS
+408 SFQDCLKP
-417 LISLLNSILYKTD
+417 LIRLLTDILYKTD

-437 SHAVLQ
+437 SQAILQ

-448 DKLEELAS
+448 DKLEDIAQANP
-456 THTFITVKSGQAL
+456 FISVKSGQAL

-476 QKLTFEGAEKRSLHV
+476 QKLTFEGAENRSLHV

-555 QRPKEVVLVY
+555 QRPKEVMLVY
-565 VQNESSSAEVS
+565 VQNDSSSAEVS
-576 RFIRQIRYDWVK
+576 RFIRQIRYDWAK
-588 ANPHL
+588 KNPHL
-593 KLAEPAIKFS
+593 TLREPVVKFS
-603 SSVQKE
+603 SKNANNPE
-609 NEVTLRIEKTP
+609 ITLRIEKTP
-620 ELIAQIRGIL
+620 ELIAEIKDVLAR
-630 EKRGLSPSSVAMFS
+630 RGLSPSSVAMFA

-683 LDKELISI
+683 LDKQMIAN
-691 GGFESS
+691 GGFEDG
-697 LSVEKKKE
+697 LSVAQKKA
-705 LIAPL
+705 LIEPL
-710 LEKAMEDIREREG
+710 LAEAMEKIKEREG
-723 NFEIEKGFNYVLQ
+723 NFEVEKGFNYVLQ
-736 EVAKTLLGNYF
+736 EVAKTLLGTYF
-747 EESASWYPEEIKLLA
+747 DQSAAWYEERIQLLA
-762 VEQQVETIVS
+762 VEEEVNTVVS
-772 VPVGNESWSIRM
+772 VPVGSEMWPVKM

-803 YKTGKVVKQDVDA
+803 YKTGKVVKKDVDA
-816 GDSLAE
+816 GDSLAD
-822 TLREE
+822 TLKEE
-827 ELKTKLFQLWMYKFL
+827 ELKAKLFQLWMYKFL
-842 VAKELQ
+842 VTKELQ
-848 KTPADRN
+848 KAPADRK
-855 EFLRSLPSD
+855 EFLQA
-864 RIELEP
+864 LEVDQISIQP
-870 GIISFRNFAG
+870 GIISFRNFDE
-880 KLISSSLEFSEGES
+880 KVLSSPLEFTEGES
-894 VEAFLQESEEVVS
+894 VPDFIQESE
-907 FWVNKLVSTDS
+907 KLVQYWVESLVSPDQA
-918 VFEKTVN
+918 FEKTVN
-925 MDQCTYCDFTSIC
+925 LDQCTYCDFTAIC